1 MIWLRGTPDCV
12 RLNTKTHA
20 YKYVEIWSSLTIC
33 NNRYALKTNATSA
46 YDDKEKRF
54 VIIPCLTQGCQHH
67 CCYACRYNG
76 ADPWDAFNFE
86 LDTCA
91 FCNHDQQRNKLS
103 FNKKEKNCWFK
114 QQETSWI
121 EWKKLQTILKH
132 E

>member
-1 MIWLRGTPDCV
+1 MTPRTSKC
-12 RLNTKTHA
+12 
-20 YKYVEIWSSLTIC
+20 TIC

-54 VIIPCLTQGCQHH
+54 IIIPCLTQGCQHH

-103 FNKKEKNCWFK
+103 FNKKEKTVDLSN
-114 QQETSWI
+114 
-121 EWKKLQTILKH
+121 KKRPESNERSCRQF
-132 E
+132 